1 MNIKLR
7 SVLLVV
13 VAASLGT
20 VRPACAQWVVIDPT
34 SLTQEL
40 IQVQQIAQEITLA
53 QKTLTQV
60 EQAYN
65 STTGNRGMQNLL
77 SGVNRNYLPTNWT
90 QLTGAMGGG
99 GGAYGALGTDITAT
113 VNRNAIL
120 TPSQTAQLSSTEL
133 DSLTQRRQSVA
144 LLEALAR
151 AALSTNSNRFSSL
164 QGLINAISTANDQ
177 KGMLELH
184 ARVGAEH
191 AMLQTEQTKLDT
203 LYKAAQVAAETE
215 RERSDEKA
223 IADIGHINQL
233 PPMGLGA
240 P

>member
-1 MNIKLR
+1 MNRRIL
-7 SVLLVV
+7 SVFLVV
-13 VAASLGT
+13 VLAAFGT
-20 VRPACAQWVVIDPT
+20 VRPAHAQWVVIDPT

-40 IQVQQIAQEITLA
+40 IQVQQVAQEITLA
-53 QKTLTQV
+53 EKTLNQV

-99 GGAYGALGTDITAT
+99 GGAYGALGSDITST
-113 VNRNAIL
+113 VTRNAIL
-120 TPSQTAQLSSTEL
+120 TPSQTAQLSGTEL

-164 QGLINAISTANDQ
+164 QGLINAIPTANDQ

-191 AMLQTEQTKLDT
+191 AMLQTEQTKLET

>member
-1 MNIKLR
+1 MNIRFR
-7 SVLLVV
+7 SGLLAV
-13 VAASLGT
+13 VAASFGI
-20 VRPACAQWVVIDPT
+20 VRPANAQWVVIDPT

-53 QKTLTQV
+53 EKTLNQV

-99 GGAYGALGTDITAT
+99 GGAYGALGSDITTT
-113 VNRNAIL
+113 VNRNAVL
-120 TPSQTAQLSSTEL
+120 TPTQTAQLSSTEL

-164 QGLINAISTANDQ
+164 QGLVNAIPAANDP

-203 LYKAAQVAAETE
+203 LYRAAQVAAETE

-223 IADIGHINQL
+223 IAGIGHINQL